1 MSVVIR
7 PADLQSDR
15 AQLIRLLSETL
26 SSSADAQRFD
36 WLYVKNPD
44 GAARAWLA
52 KDGASGHYMGASAIF
67 PRRVKVRKQ
76 EITGCVFGD
85 FGIERD
91 YRTLGP
97 AVQLQRATIAGMREA
112 GFVFGYDL
120 PSSSMLGVYRRLDMT
135 PSQSLLRMAKPLRAN
150 RKISQAVKPAVVAG
164 AASAAANFAL
174 ATRDSLRRSKS
185 RADISAHTGR
195 FTEEFTDLA
204 NRADAGG
211 AGHVHRTA
219 EYLNWRFLDHP
230 HRRYEIL
237 QAREN
242 KELKGYLIFM
252 EEGADARI
260 VDWFGED
267 VPEIRNALVAQAV
280 EILRTRG
287 SETVSLPITASH
299 PWRFELESLGFRA
312 RESQPIVTLENKAG
326 TVEKAPW
333 FFLEG
338 DRES

>member
-1 MSVVIR
+1 MSVVVR
-7 PADLQSDR
+7 PADLQADR
-15 AQLIRLLSETL
+15 AQLIRLLSDTL
-26 SSSADAQRFD
+26 NSSADARRFE
-36 WLYVKNPD
+36 WLYLKNPD

-76 EITGCVFGD
+76 EITACIFGD

-97 AVQLQRATIAGMREA
+97 AVQLQRATLKGMREA
-112 GFVFGYDL
+112 GFAFGYDL
-120 PSSSMLGVYRRLDMT
+120 PSTSMLGVYRRLEIE
-135 PSQSLLRMAKPLRAN
+135 PAQSLLRMAKPLRAN

-185 RADISAHTGR
+185 SADISAHTGR
-195 FTEEFTDLA
+195 FAAEFTELA

-230 HRRYEIL
+230 QRRYEIL
-237 QAREN
+237 TAREG

-252 EEGADARI
+252 EEGSDARI

-267 VPEIRNALVAQAV
+267 VAEIRNSLVSHAV
-280 EILRTRG
+280 EILRGRNT
-287 SETVSLPITASH
+287 ETVSLPISASH

-312 RESQPIVTLENKAG
+312 RESQPIVTVENKAG
-326 TVEKAPW
+326 AVERAPW

>member
-7 PADLQSDR
+7 PADLQADR

-26 SSSADAQRFD
+26 NPSADARRFD
-36 WLYVKNPD
+36 WLYLKNPD
-44 GAARAWLA
+44 GLAHAWLA
-52 KDGASGHYMGASAIF
+52 KDGASGHYMGASAVF

-76 EITGCVFGD
+76 EFTACIFGD

-97 AVQLQRATIAGMREA
+97 AVVLQRATIAGMRAA

-120 PSSSMLGVYRRLDMT
+120 PSSSMLGVYRRLEMK
-135 PSQSLLRMAKPLRAN
+135 PEQFLLRMAKPLRAN
-150 RKISQAVKPAVVAG
+150 RKISQTVRPKAVAG

-185 RADISAHTGR
+185 RAEISAHPGR
-195 FTEEFTDLA
+195 FTGEFTDLA
-204 NRADAGG
+204 DRADAGG

-219 EYLNWRFLDHP
+219 DYLNWRFLDHP

-237 QAREN
+237 AAREG

-252 EEGADARI
+252 EEGGDARI

-267 VPEIRNALVAQAV
+267 VPEIRIALVAHAV
-280 EILRTRG
+280 DILRTRG
-287 SETVSLPITASH
+287 SETVSLPITSSH
-299 PWRFELESLGFRA
+299 PWRFELEPLGFRA
-312 RESQPIVTLENKAG
+312 RESQPIVTVENKAG
-326 TVEKAPW
+326 AVEKAPW
-333 FFLEG
+333 LFLEG

>member
-1 MSVVIR
+1 MSVVVR
-7 PADLQSDR
+7 PADLQTDR
-15 AQLIRLLSETL
+15 AQLIRLLSDTL
-26 SSSADAQRFD
+26 NSSADARRFD
-36 WLYVKNPD
+36 WLYLKNPD

-76 EITGCVFGD
+76 EITACIFGD

-97 AVQLQRATIAGMREA
+97 ALQLQRATLKGMHEA
-112 GFVFGYDL
+112 GFAFGYDL
-120 PSSSMLGVYRRLDMT
+120 PSTSMLGVYRRLEIE
-135 PSQSLLRMAKPLRAN
+135 PAQSLLRMAKPLRAN

-185 RADISAHTGR
+185 SADISAQTGR
-195 FTEEFTDLA
+195 FTLEFTELA

-237 QAREN
+237 TAHVG

-252 EEGADARI
+252 EEGPDARI

-267 VPEIRNALVAQAV
+267 VAEIRNALVSHAV
-280 EILRTRG
+280 EILRGRNT
-287 SETVSLPITASH
+287 ETVSLPISASH

-312 RESQPIVTLENKAG
+312 RESQPIVTVENKTG
-326 TVEKAPW
+326 GVERAPW